1 VHVLFAACEGA
12 PAELYLQSRGWSEED
27 WADAVRRLA
36 TRNLLLDDGTPT
48 AQGRALHAEVERR
61 TDELAAEPYARMRD
75 EDVRRLVTDLTPAGS
90 TDRSQRRGHVPQPD
104 GPPGDD
110 GRGGDLTPHG
120 AGRDGRAMPGRATTP
135 TLASGAASPPPQR

>member
-75 EDVRRLVTDLTPAGS
+75 EEVRRLVTDLTPPAARIAASGEVMFPNPM
-90 TDRSQRRGHVPQPD
+90 GLP
-104 GPPGDD
+104 
-110 GRGGDLTPHG
+110 
-120 AGRDGRAMPGRATTP
+120 ATTDVAE
-135 TLASGAASPPPQR
+135 T